1 MQVENIE
8 RIEEE
13 GRQELLLTM
22 VATAEEVDAASKSFF
37 KQIAK
42 RDIPGFR
49 KGKAPRSVLEQ
60 SVGGHDHAMGGV
72 AETLINEMAFNAID
86 AADVLFID
94 EPQFNVDGMLEEGK
108 PFSFTVK
115 GVIAPT
121 MKLASCGPV
130 SIEMPPEEATEA
142 EIADQIKDLQD
153 YYHSFEKIEEEGHV
167 AAMGDY
173 VETELTVTNHDK
185 PISGLSKASRMVG
198 LGEGTM
204 PASFDEHL
212 VGAKVGDVLEFD
224 FDARDAEGNSGFS
237 GDGELHAVCT
247 VKGFRRIVMPE
258 VNDEFAAKVGCADVE
273 DLHKQLTL
281 AINMQKSK
289 DLPKLM
295 VDRAVFAL
303 TERLEGDV
311 PEYYVDFIR
320 QDVGRE
326 LMQQLEQQG
335 TNLQQWMIENA
346 INGDQM
352 KQDVAEEAKRR
363 ASIDCALEAMFAE
376 LNLEVTEE
384 DIAKMFD
391 GEGQVEGSREEWEQA
406 GRMANIRKM
415 CRQSKVTAWLVD
427 NADVTIVDE
436 VALAAE
442 AAAQA

>member
-8 RIEEE
+8 RTEVE

-37 KQIAK
+37 KQIAQ

-49 KGKAPRSVLEQ
+49 KGKAPRAVLEQ

-72 AETLINEMAFNAID
+72 AETLINELAFNAID
-86 AADVLFID
+86 EADIVFIT
-94 EPQFNVDGMLEEGK
+94 EPQFNVDGVLEEGA
-108 PFSFTVK
+108 PFSFTAQ
-115 GVIAPT
+115 GAIAPT
-121 MKLASCGPV
+121 MKLTEYGPV

-153 YYHSFEKIEEEGHV
+153 YYHSFEKIEEEGH
-167 AAMGDY
+167 AAVMGDY
-173 VETELTVTNHDK
+173 VEAELTVTNHDK
-185 PISGLSKASRMVG
+185 PVSGLSKASRMIG

-212 VGAKVGDVLEFD
+212 LGAKVGDVLEFD
-224 FDARDAEGNSGFS
+224 FDARDAEGNSDFA

-247 VKGFRRIVMPE
+247 VKGFRKIIMPE

-295 VDRAVFAL
+295 VDRAVHAL
-303 TERLEGDV
+303 TERLDGEV
-311 PEYYVDFIR
+311 PGYYVDFIR

-352 KQDVAEEAKRR
+352 KQDVADEALRR

-376 LNLEVTEE
+376 LKLEVTEE
-384 DIAKMFD
+384 DVAKMFED
-391 GEGQVEGSREEWEQA
+391 GQVEGSREDWEKA

-415 CRQSKVTAWLVD
+415 CRQSKVTSWLVD
-427 NADVTIVDE
+427 NADVTVVDE

-442 AAAQA
+442 AAAAAK

>member
-1 MQVENIE
+1 MQVNNIE
-8 RIEEE
+8 HVEVE
-13 GRQELLLTM
+13 GRQEVLLTM

-37 KQIAK
+37 KQIAQ

-49 KGKAPRSVLEQ
+49 KGKAPRAVLEQ

-72 AETLINEMAFNAID
+72 AETLINELAFNAID
-86 AADVLFID
+86 EADIVFIS
-94 EPQFNVDGMLEEGK
+94 EPQFNVDGVLEEGA
-108 PFSFTVK
+108 PFSFTAQGAV
-115 GVIAPT
+115 APS
-121 MKLASCGPV
+121 MKLTSYDPV
-130 SIEMPPEEATEA
+130 SIEMPPDEATEA

-153 YYHSFEKIEEEGHV
+153 YYHTFEKIEEEGHA

-173 VETELTVTNHDK
+173 VETELTVTNHNK
-185 PISGLSKASRMVG
+185 PVSGLSKASRMIG

-224 FDARDAEGNSGFS
+224 FDARDAEGNSDFA

-247 VKGFRRIVMPE
+247 IKGFRKIIMPE

-295 VDRAVFAL
+295 VDRAVYAL
-303 TERLEGDV
+303 TERLDGDV

-352 KQDVAEEAKRR
+352 KQDVAEEALRR

-376 LNLEVTEE
+376 LKLEVTEE
-384 DIAKMFD
+384 DVDKMFD
-391 GEGQVEGSREEWEQA
+391 GDGQVEGSREDWEKA
-406 GRMANIRKM
+406 GRMSNIRKM
-415 CRQSKVTAWLVD
+415 CRQSKVTSWLVE
-427 NADVTIVDE
+427 NADVTVVDE
-436 VALAAE
+436 VA
-442 AAAQA
+442 AAQAQAAE